1 MHPLTPAADDTAI
14 QDAMGLLASIAST
27 FEHDRPI
34 FERLHLCRTDLDRQL
49 QARKWNRSA
58 AATTARSA
66 RAAMRRRHTSG
77 R

>member
-49 QARKWNRSA
+49 QARKWNRYA
-58 AATTARSA
+58 AATMARSA
-66 RAAMRRRHTSG
+66 RNAMKRRHQAC